1 MPAGYLLIIIA
12 FIFIYLVLLRPQRRR
27 QMEQARMLAS
37 LKEGD
42 EVVTAGGLYGTITGF
57 QDDDPL
63 VEIAPELEV
72 RVARR
77 AIAAVTPPPEELEEH
92 EEEAEEGEEEEAAG
106 ELEAHEQPEEQ
117 PEEAPVEAA
126 PAREQRGYPGDA
138 R

>member
-27 QMEQARMLAS
+27 QMEQARMLAA

-63 VEIAPELEV
+63 VEIAPGLEV

-77 AIAAVTPPPEELEEH
+77 AIAAVTTPDDELDELEDD
-92 EEEAEEGEEEEAAG
+92 EEQQQEQ
-106 ELEAHEQPEEQ
+106 ELEAHEEAAEQ
-117 PEEAPVEAA
+117 PEEEPVDAA
-126 PAREQRGYPGDA
+126 PAREPPGYPGGA

>member
-12 FIFIYLVLLRPQRRR
+12 FIFIYMVLLRPQRRR
-27 QMEQARMLAS
+27 QIEQARMLAS

-77 AIAAVTPPPEELEEH
+77 AIAAR
-92 EEEAEEGEEEEAAG
+92 
-106 ELEAHEQPEEQ
+106 
-117 PEEAPVEAA
+117 A
-126 PAREQRGYPGDA
+126 PAVRSSRKRKLCRLRSLRP
-138 R
+138 RISC